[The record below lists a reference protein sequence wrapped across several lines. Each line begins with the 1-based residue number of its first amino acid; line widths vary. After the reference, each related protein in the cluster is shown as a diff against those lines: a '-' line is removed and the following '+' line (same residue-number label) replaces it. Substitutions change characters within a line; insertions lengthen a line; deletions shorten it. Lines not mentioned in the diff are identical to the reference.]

1 LVAAPAAR
9 ADAFDIELTRA
20 CGRRYKCLQ
29 LKPRFALSDL
39 PLGKYAGAIHLNN
52 RFGNIVKASVLFS
65 AGRLRGLLVAVAVAA
80 SGATSMA
87 AQAAPSHHGRGAE
100 HCASCATVLSTHSYQ
115 RAAEHGSGLGVA
127 TGAVVGGLLG
137 NHVGGGRGRTL
148 ATVAGAVGGG
158 YAGNE
163 IERNARSKTFTDVRV
178 RMSNGAV
185 RTFSEQG
192 ASRRYAGEHVRVDGG
207 RLVAER

>member
-1 LVAAPAAR
+1 MLAIET
-9 ADAFDIELTRA
+9 AFS
-20 CGRRYKCLQ
+20 
-29 LKPRFALSDL
+29 LSDL
-39 PLGKYAGAIHLNN
+39 LLGKYSGAVHLNN
-52 RFGNIVKASVLFS
+52 RLGNIVKASVLFS
-65 AGRLRGLLVAVAVAA
+65 TKRMRGLFLAVAA
-80 SGATSMA
+80 AGATSLP
-87 AQAAPSHHGRGAE
+87 AQANPSHHGRGAE
-100 HCASCATVLSTHSYQ
+100 HCASCGTVTSTHSYQ
-115 RAAEHGSGLGVA
+115 RKAEHGSGLGVA

-163 IERNARSKTFTDVRV
+163 IERNVRANTFTDVRV
-178 RMSNGAV
+178 RMSNGSV

-192 ASRRYAGEHVRVDGG
+192 ASRHYAGEHVRVAGG